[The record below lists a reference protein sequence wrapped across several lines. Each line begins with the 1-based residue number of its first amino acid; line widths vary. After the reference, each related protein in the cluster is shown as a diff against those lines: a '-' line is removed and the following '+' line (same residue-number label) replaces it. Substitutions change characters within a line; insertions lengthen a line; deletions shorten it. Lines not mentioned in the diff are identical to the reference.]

1 MLWFLVFVA
10 SYIIGVIGWGIIF
23 IIIDDSV
30 ETVNDLKEGLLESPA
45 IIPFL
50 NIMLLMGFI
59 PFSIIFSMVVFIYK
73 HCGIEKWWNK
83 TKCKKLP
90 FRE

>member
-1 MLWFLVFVA
+1 MIWFLIFVA

-23 IIIDDSV
+23 IIIDDTV

-50 NIMLLMGFI
+50 NIILLMGFI
-59 PFSIIFSMVVFIYK
+59 PFSIIISLVLYIYK
-73 HCGIEKWWNK
+73 YCGIEKWWNK
-83 TKCKKLP
+83 IKCKKLP